1 VNSRERR
8 KRRRNRKRQ
17 KAQVTSLPQGEIKQ
31 KAKKLR
37 ARTKPKYLRIG
48 KLAWTIIA
56 AVATLLSYRVVRPV
70 IAIEPY
76 ASQDPHRPFAE
87 QFYLQNNNFY
97 DIEQVEPSCG
107 VINVRAGNLTMKD
120 FSVVNLF
127 DFVGRLSPGA
137 KTTVTC
143 RLDQLL
149 GDAPSKYGPLQIS
162 IWAKFKIPF
171 GISECKESSFSGIQA
186 ADGTFIWT
194 YRGYGDC
201 PWPTK

>member
-1 VNSRERR
+1 M
-8 KRRRNRKRQ
+8 
-17 KAQVTSLPQGEIKQ
+17 A
-31 KAKKLR
+31 R
-37 ARTKPKYLRIG
+37 AVWALTWAVIG
-48 KLAWTIIA
+48 GA
-56 AVATLLSYRVVRPV
+56 ATLLSYLGLIQLKPN
-70 IAIEPY
+70 ISIEPY
-76 ASQDPHRPFAE
+76 ASQDPSKPFAE
-87 QFYLQNNNFY
+87 QFSLQNNSVY
-97 DIEQVEPSCG
+97 DIQQLEPSCG

-149 GDAPSKYGPLQIS
+149 GDAPNKYGPLQIS
-162 IWAKFKIPF
+162 IWVKFKIPF

-201 PWPTK
+201 PRASK

>member
-1 VNSRERR
+1 M
-8 KRRRNRKRQ
+8 RQ
-17 KAQVTSLPQGEIKQ
+17 KPQVTPLPQAEMKQ
-31 KAKKLR
+31 KSKKLR
-37 ARTKPKYLRIG
+37 ARTKPKYLSIG
-48 KLAWTIIA
+48 KLVWTIIA
-56 AVATLLSYRVVRPV
+56 GVGTLLSYRVVRPV

-76 ASQDPHRPFAE
+76 ASQDPHRPFAA
-87 QFYLQNNNFY
+87 QFYLQNNNIY
-97 DIEQVEPSCG
+97 DIEQVEPNCG

-143 RLDQLL
+143 RLDQLFA
-149 GDAPSKYGPLQIS
+149 GTPDKYGPLQIS
-162 IWAKFKIPF
+162 IWVKFKIPF

-194 YRGYGDC
+194 YRGYGNC